1 MYLCD
6 TDLAFFAGHL
16 KRYHIQHKEAQ
27 AVKLQRHLG
36 VLLVDATQLK
46 SRLAP
51 SILRCLEVVTTH
63 ANVTEVF

>member
-1 MYLCD
+1 MYVCGI
-6 TDLAFFAGHL
+6 DLAFFAEHL

-27 AVKLQRHLG
+27 AVKLKRHLG

-51 SILRCLEVVTTH
+51 SILRCLEVVTTY
-63 ANVTEVF
+63 ANIT